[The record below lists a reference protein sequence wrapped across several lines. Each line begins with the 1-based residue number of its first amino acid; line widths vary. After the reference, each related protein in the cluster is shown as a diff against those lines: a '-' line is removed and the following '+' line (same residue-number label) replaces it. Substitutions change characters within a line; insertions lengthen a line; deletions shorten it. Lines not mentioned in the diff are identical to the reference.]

1 MESSIL
7 TRENI
12 EEKWRLCSTNSSRL
26 LEFLPRVPHL
36 LRTQRQ
42 LQFEADINKL
52 FMYTRLVLLSQY
64 YGDGAE
70 EIIEM
75 AGKTSL
81 SEQQRQVQENIHH
94 LVENFCSLMDGIL
107 LPDVSKNESGS
118 QTASPP
124 PPRQSVVPETKP
136 LKLAEDRRRWS

>member
-1 MESSIL
+1 MSFLWFSQ
-7 TRENI
+7 
-12 EEKWRLCSTNSSRL
+12 EKIGFDLVSRKMLCLYIPAALDSRVYFELRLF
-26 LEFLPRVPHL
+26 EFLPRVPHL

-81 SEQQRQVQENIHH
+81 SEQQRQV
-94 LVENFCSLMDGIL
+94 
-107 LPDVSKNESGS
+107 
-118 QTASPP
+118 
-124 PPRQSVVPETKP
+124 
-136 LKLAEDRRRWS
+136 